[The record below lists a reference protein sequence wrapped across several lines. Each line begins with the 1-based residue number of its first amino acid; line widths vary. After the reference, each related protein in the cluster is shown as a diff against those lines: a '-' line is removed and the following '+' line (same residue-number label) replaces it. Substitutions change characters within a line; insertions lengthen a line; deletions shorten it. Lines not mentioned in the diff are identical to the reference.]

1 MPKPVNKLNPEQR
14 LRANMEREI
23 SIRLMREEAKRQ
35 SDFLAVA
42 KWDNALSTK
51 DIEAKKKLMS
61 KQMEQDKIVANRLTK
76 EERRIKLENLYRED
90 ELKYELQLSSMGMA
104 FRRTRV

>member
-1 MPKPVNKLNPEQR
+1 MPKPVQKLNPEQR

-42 KWDNALSTK
+42 KWDNALSVK
-51 DIEAKKKLMS
+51 DIEARKKLTK
-61 KQMEQDKIVANRLTK
+61 KQMEQDKIVANKLLK
-76 EERRIKLENLYRED
+76 EERRIKLEKLYKQD
-90 ELKYELQLSSMGMA
+90 ELKYETILAASDMA
-104 FRRTRV
+104 FRRIRV

>member
-1 MPKPVNKLNPEQR
+1 MPKPVKLNPEQR

-23 SIRLMREEAKRQ
+23 SIRLMREESKRQ

-90 ELKYELQLSSMGMA
+90 ELKYEFMLSSMGMA
-104 FRRTRV
+104 YRRIRV